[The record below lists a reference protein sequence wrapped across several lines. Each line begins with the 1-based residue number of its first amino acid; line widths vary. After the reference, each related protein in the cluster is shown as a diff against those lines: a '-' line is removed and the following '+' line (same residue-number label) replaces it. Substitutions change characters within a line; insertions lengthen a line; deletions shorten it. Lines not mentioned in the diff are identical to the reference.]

1 MRPVNV
7 PRFLACAVAI
17 VAAVRAASQCPTP
30 AWSAEAA
37 ITGPGVLATTRWD
50 PDGAGP
56 TPASLVAGGQFTSI
70 GGTSA
75 SNVALFDGATW
86 QPLGA
91 GTDGA
96 VFALAN
102 HNGELIVAGNFM
114 SAGGVPATTRIASW
128 NGSSWHALGNG
139 LTNWPWVLTT
149 YNGDL
154 IAGGSLMSTSPVAL
168 SGVARWDGTTW
179 HPLGSGIN
187 GGVVFALTVVSGELV
202 VGGSFSFAGGIVTP
216 NLARWNGSAWFAAPT
231 GPNNL
236 VQDMLVWDEHLVIAG
251 NFTSAGGVPASRVA
265 RLTAGVW
272 HPLGAGLGAPFTPT
286 AGVALE
292 TYAGRLVVGG
302 EFSGAGGLPCNNVA
316 AFDGHCWTP
325 LGAGLTGT
333 ASTVRDLIVHDGALI
348 AAGTFTASGS
358 TPLTHLAR
366 WSEPIPVVSFS
377 QPGGPGS
384 GVLVSNAGL
393 VPGREY
399 YNVASF
405 DACAGCPGGGPYGG
419 LCFNDLGFLFSQFAY
434 PVGSHPF
441 HFVAAAPTLVTG
453 PYVAPTGVTLE
464 AVCADITGGALGC
477 LSHVRRFTVQ

>member
-1 MRPVNV
+1 MRPAIV
-7 PRFLACAVAI
+7 PRFLACAVAV
-17 VAAVRAASQCPTP
+17 VAGVLAVGQCPAP
-30 AWSAEAA
+30 AWSPKAA
-37 ITGPGVLATTRWD
+37 VTGPGVLATTRWD

-56 TPASLVAGGQFTSI
+56 SPAFLVAGGQFTSI

-75 SNVALFDGATW
+75 SNVALFDGAAW

-91 GTDGA
+91 GTDGT
-96 VFALAN
+96 VHALAD

-114 SAGGVPATTRIASW
+114 SAGGVPAMRIASW
-128 NGSSWHALGNG
+128 NGSSWHTLGNG
-139 LTNWPWVLTT
+139 LTNWPWNLTT

-154 IAGGSLMSTSPVAL
+154 IAGGSLMSTSPVVL
-168 SGVARWDGTTW
+168 HGVARWDGTTW
-179 HPLGSGIN
+179 HPLGSGVSGI
-187 GGVVFALTVVSGELV
+187 VAAMAVVSGELV
-202 VGGSFSFAGGIVTP
+202 VAGSFFFAGGILTP

-231 GPNNL
+231 GPNSL

-251 NFTSAGGVPASRVA
+251 NFDEVGGVSASGVA

-272 HPLGAGLGAPFTPT
+272 HPLGAGVSTPFGSPG
-286 AGVALE
+286 GVALE
-292 TYAGRLVVGG
+292 SYGGRLVVGG
-302 EFSGAGGLPCNNVA
+302 AFLLAGGLPCDNVA
-316 AFDGHCWTP
+316 AFDGHCWAP

-333 ASTVRDLIVHDGALI
+333 ASIVQDLIVHDGALI
-348 AAGTFTASGS
+348 AAGTFTASGA

-366 WSEPIPVVSFS
+366 WSEPIPVVEFS

-405 DACAGCPGGGPYGG
+405 DVCAGCPGTGPYGG
-419 LCFNDLGFLFSQFAY
+419 LCFDDLGFLFLQLAY

-441 HFVAAAPTLVTG
+441 HFVAAAPALVTG
-453 PYVAPTGVTLE
+453 PYLAPTGVTLE
-464 AVCADITGGALGC
+464 AVCADVTGGALGC